1 MTSVVQCGSLSG
13 IDAVGVRVEV
23 SVVRGLP
30 GFDIVG
36 LPEAA
41 VRESRVRVQA
51 ALRNSGFALPEQR
64 FVVNLAPGDV
74 RKSGSGFDLPIALAL
89 LAQCGLC
96 KADRFGSTLVFG
108 ELSLDGQLRPARG
121 LLAQLASARRRG
133 LSEALIPLTGS
144 AFARLLP
151 ELDVRCA
158 EHLVEAVAFMNGD
171 QRSLPGPL
179 AVTRA
184 RTEHDDAPCLSDV
197 RGQLAAK
204 RALEIAAA
212 GAHDIV
218 LIGPPGTGKSML
230 AQRLPGLLPEPTPD
244 EQLELAMIASAAGIP
259 AERVIVPLGG
269 ARPFRAPHHTCSDV
283 ALIGGGDPIRPGEV
297 TLAHRGVLFLDEL
310 PEFRRAAL
318 EALRPTMESGEA
330 VIVRTRERAVLPARP
345 LIVAAMNP
353 CPCGY
358 HGSRR
363 RVCRCSADIVHRYM
377 GRVSGPLLDRFD
389 LHVRLP
395 AMSVRALR
403 GLPAGEPS
411 SVVRARAVLARAK
424 RAERLQGRTK
434 PLQLDELAA
443 ELEPDALR
451 FLHRTLSQLELSL
464 RAYGKVL
471 KVSRTIA
478 DLEGSDFVRI
488 PHVAEAVQYRALDR
502 DQHEPQQQSN
512 TATSGEAVTSAVT
525 SKETPCP

>member
-23 SVVRGLP
+23 STVRGLP

-51 ALRNSGFALPEQR
+51 ALRNSGFTLPEQR

-96 KADRFGSTLVFG
+96 SPSRFDSTLVFG

-121 LLAQLASARRRG
+121 LLAQLGSARRRG
-133 LSEALIPLTGS
+133 LTEALIPLTGS
-144 AFARLLP
+144 PFARLMS

-158 EHLVEAVAFMNGD
+158 EHLVEAVAFMNG
-171 QRSLPGPL
+171 QHSLPGPL
-179 AVTRA
+179 VTRA
-184 RTEHDDAPCLSDV
+184 LPADDDAPCMSDV
-197 RGQLAAK
+197 RGQQAAK

-212 GAHDIV
+212 GGHDIV
-218 LIGPPGTGKSML
+218 MIGPPGTGKSML
-230 AQRLPGLLPEPTPD
+230 AQRLPGILPEPTVE
-244 EQLELAMIASAAGIP
+244 EQLELATIASAAGMP
-259 AERVIVPLGG
+259 PERALTPLGS

-318 EALRPTMESGEA
+318 EALRPTMERGEA
-330 VIVRTRERAVLPARP
+330 VVVRTRDRAVMPARP

-358 HGSRR
+358 HGSKR
-363 RVCRCSADIVHRYM
+363 RVCRCSADVVKRYL

-389 LHVRLP
+389 LHVLLP
-395 AMSVRALR
+395 AVPVRALR
-403 GLPAGEPS
+403 SLPNGEPS
-411 SVVRARAVLARAK
+411 EVVRERVVVARQRQTTRRA
-424 RAERLQGRTK
+424 GRTK
-434 PLQLDELAA
+434 PLQLDDLTA
-443 ELEPDALR
+443 ELEPEALR
-451 FLHRTLSQLELSL
+451 FLHRTLAQLELSL

-478 DLEGSDFVRI
+478 DLDGSDFVRT
-488 PHVAEAVQYRALDR
+488 PHVAEAVQYRVLDR
-502 DQHEPQQQSN
+502 DQQDQQQST
-512 TATSGEAVTSAVT
+512 TAPSGEAVTT
-525 SKETPCP
+525 LKETSCP

>member
-1 MTSVVQCGSLSG
+1 MTSVVQCGSLCG

-23 SVVRGLP
+23 STVRGLP

-96 KADRFGSTLVFG
+96 KPTRFESTLIFG

-121 LLAQLASARRRG
+121 LLAQLGSARRRG
-133 LSEALIPLTGS
+133 LTEALIPLAGS
-144 AFARLLP
+144 AFARLMT

-158 EHLVEAVAFMNGD
+158 EHLVEAVAFMNGEH
-171 QRSLPGPL
+171 SLPGPL
-179 AVTRA
+179 ATRA
-184 RTEHDDAPCLSDV
+184 LAMDEAAPCLSDV
-197 RGQLAAK
+197 RGQQAAK

-212 GAHDIV
+212 GPHDIV
-218 LIGPPGTGKSML
+218 MIGPPGTGKSML
-230 AQRLPGLLPEPTPD
+230 AQRLPGLLPEPTGQ
-244 EQLELAMIASAAGIP
+244 EQLELATIASAAGIP
-259 AERVIVPLGG
+259 PERVIAPLGG
-269 ARPFRAPHHTCSDV
+269 ARPFRAPHHTCSEA

-330 VIVRTRERAVLPARP
+330 VVVRTRDRAVMPARP

-358 HGSRR
+358 DGSKR
-363 RVCRCSADIVHRYM
+363 RVCRCSADVVKRYR

-389 LHVRLP
+389 LHVWLP
-395 AMSVRALR
+395 AVPVSALR
-403 GLPAGEPS
+403 SLPIGEAS
-411 SVVRARAVLARAK
+411 DVVRERVVAARRRQSAR
-424 RAERLQGRTK
+424 RQGRSK
-434 PLQLDELAA
+434 PVQLEELTS
-443 ELEPDALR
+443 ELEPTALR
-451 FLHRTLSQLELSL
+451 FLHRTLAQLELSL
-464 RAYGKVL
+464 RAYSKVL

-478 DLEGSDFVRI
+478 DLDGSDFVRI
-488 PHVAEAVQYRALDR
+488 PHVAEAVQYRVLDR
-502 DQHEPQQQSN
+502 EQQDQQQQRTEQS
-512 TATSGEAVTSAVT
+512 TTVPSGEAVTP
-525 SKETPCP
+525 KETSCP

>member
-23 SVVRGLP
+23 SSVRGLP
-30 GFDIVG
+30 GIDIVG
-36 LPEAA
+36 LPEAT

-51 ALRNSGFALPEQR
+51 ALRNSGFALPDLK

-74 RKSGSGFDLPIALAL
+74 RKTGAGFDLPIALAL

-96 KADRFGSTLVFG
+96 APLRFESTLVLG
-108 ELSLDGQLRPARG
+108 ELSLDGQLRPVRG
-121 LLAQLASARRRG
+121 LLAQLRSAHRRG
-133 LSEALIPLTGS
+133 LSEALIPLAGS
-144 AFARLLP
+144 GFAKLVT

-158 EHLVEAVAFMNGD
+158 EHLTEAVAFMNGG
-171 QRSLPGPL
+171 QGLPGPL
-179 AVTRA
+179 VVAPVQ
-184 RTEHDDAPCLSDV
+184 DVSDACMSDV
-197 RGQLAAK
+197 RGQQSAK

-212 GAHDIV
+212 GGHDTL

-230 AQRLPGLLPEPTPD
+230 AQRVPSILPEPTR
-244 EQLELAMIASAAGIP
+244 EERLELATVASAAGLP
-259 AERVIVPLGG
+259 PERVLRERRPL
-269 ARPFRAPHHTCSDV
+269 RAPHHTCSDV

-330 VIVRTRERAVLPARP
+330 VVVRARDRVVMPARP

-358 HGSRR
+358 AGHKR
-363 RVCRCSADIVHRYM
+363 RVCRCSPDQVQRYR

-389 LHVRLP
+389 LHVWLP

-403 GLPAGEPS
+403 SEPQGEPS
-411 SVVRARAVLARAK
+411 DVVRSRVEAARGRKLERALRRPEPVTLDALAR
-424 RAERLQGRTK
+424 ELQPEALK
-434 PLQLDELAA
+434 FLQ
-443 ELEPDALR
+443 
-451 FLHRTLSQLELSL
+451 RTLSQLELSL

-478 DLEGSDFVRI
+478 DIEGSEAVCV
-488 PHVAEAVQYRALDR
+488 PHVAEAVQYRLLDR
-502 DQHEPQQQSN
+502 DR
-512 TATSGEAVTSAVT
+512 AASGEGALTGERAVEDAAAQDARALT
-525 SKETPCP
+525 